1 MKAAYRLLFV
11 TSLLSTGSASATC
24 WDETSVEY
32 GIPANVLKAIAKV
45 ESNFNA
51 KAVRKPFVAGNKD
64 GSYDVGLV
72 QINSSHFA
80 KLEREFGITERHLY
94 DGCTNLKVGAWILAD
109 NIRRL
114 GWNWNAIG
122 AYNAGC
128 ARISK
133 ELCTKLRLTY
143 ANKVYAALQKLDSGA
158 VVATLSSPRQ
168 SSYGNPGAALQYAD
182 TSMSIQSTP
191 PVFVSIDLLSA
202 NRGSAA
208 QVSYF
213 GDAL

>member
-1 MKAAYRLLFV
+1 M
-11 TSLLSTGSASATC
+11 ATC
-24 WDETSVEY
+24 WDEASTEY

-45 ESNFNA
+45 ESNFNP
-51 KAVRKPFVAGNKD
+51 KAVRKPFIAGNKD
-64 GSYDVGLV
+64 GSYDIGLV

-80 KLEREFGITERHLY
+80 RLERELGITEQHLY
-94 DGCTNLKVGAWILAD
+94 DGCTNLKVGASILAD
-109 NIRRL
+109 NVRRL

-143 ANKVYAALQKLDSGA
+143 ANKVHAALRKLDSGA
-158 VVATLSSPRQ
+158 IVATLPPPNQ
-168 SSYGNPGAALQYAD
+168 SSYGNPGAPLQYAD
-182 TSMSIQSTP
+182 ARTSIQNRQ
-191 PVFVSIDLLSA
+191 PVFVSIDLLSSG
-202 NRGSAA
+202 RGAVS